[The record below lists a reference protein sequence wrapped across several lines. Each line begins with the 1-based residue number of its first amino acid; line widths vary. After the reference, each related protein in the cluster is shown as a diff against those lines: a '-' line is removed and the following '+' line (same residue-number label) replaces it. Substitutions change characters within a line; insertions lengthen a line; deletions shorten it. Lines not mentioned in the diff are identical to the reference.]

1 MIGEGPADGKCVPH
15 GGRRRLGCGRS
26 VRGAPGQELAGG
38 GKRGAALIRPNAI
51 FQVAGNWENR
61 MIDTATGSPLPKLKE
76 ESGELRRGALGVGF
90 ITFFVVSAAGPL
102 VAIAGGVPV
111 AMLLGNGAGI
121 PAAFFAVLVVLMIFS
136 VGYTSM
142 ARYVTNA
149 GAFYAFTTRGLGG
162 IAGGAAAIIAIVA
175 YNTIQIGIYGM
186 FGAACS
192 GLLGSLFG
200 VNLPWWLYSYAAM
213 TVIAVLGYRQ
223 IDLSAK
229 VLGALV
235 VGEYL
240 GVLILDMAIVRL
252 GGASGISAASFTPH
266 AFTSGS
272 PSIGLLFCF
281 AAFIGF
287 EATTIYAEEAKNP
300 ERTVPLATY
309 FSVLLIGG
317 FYTLSTWCLVT
328 GIGAD
333 QVVSTIRAL
342 SDPTHL
348 LFKLSDHYV
357 GGWLTTLLRILF
369 VTSVFAALLA
379 FHNSVARY
387 FYAMGRDGLLPSPL
401 GRTHAVH
408 QSPHI
413 GSILQTLLAAAVVS
427 IFAVSGSDPVLT
439 LFSWLTNVGTLGVIV
454 LMALVSFA
462 VPAFFLRN
470 PTLAYGTV
478 SILAPVVAGIA
489 FVVTG
494 ILAFIHFDVLT
505 GASRMLAVSLPA
517 LILLAA
523 LIGAALALRLRR
535 ADPARF
541 AHLGLHKL

>member
-1 MIGEGPADGKCVPH
+1 MGDSETESVLPVASGEG
-15 GGRRRLGCGRS
+15 S
-26 VRGAPGQELAGG
+26 
-38 GKRGAALIRPNAI
+38 
-51 FQVAGNWENR
+51 
-61 MIDTATGSPLPKLKE
+61 
-76 ESGELRRGALGVGF
+76 ELRRGVLGVGF

-102 VAIAGGVPV
+102 VAMAGGVPV

-121 PAAFFAVLVVLMIFS
+121 PATFLIVLAILLIFS

-162 IAGGAAAIIAIVA
+162 TLGGAAAIIAIVA
-175 YNTIQIGIYGM
+175 YNTMQIGIYGM
-186 FGAACS
+186 FGAASS
-192 GLLGSLFG
+192 GLLQSLLG
-200 VNLPWWLYSYAAM
+200 VHLPWWLYAYVAM
-213 TVIAVLGYRQ
+213 AIIAVLGYRQ

-240 GVLILDMAIVRL
+240 GVLILDMAILRF
-252 GGASGISAASFTPH
+252 GGAAGINGASFTPR

-287 EATTIYAEEAKNP
+287 EATTIYAEEAKDP

-317 FYTLSTWCLVT
+317 FYALSSWCVVT
-328 GIGAD
+328 GIGAEK
-333 QVVSTIRAL
+333 VVGRIRGL
-342 SDPTHL
+342 PDPTHL
-348 LFKLSDHYV
+348 LFELSNQYV

-369 VTSVFAALLA
+369 VTSVFAGLLA

-387 FYAMGRDGLLPSPL
+387 FYAMGRDGLLPSRL
-401 GRTHAVH
+401 GKTHAIH

-413 GSILQTLLAAAVVS
+413 GSVLQTLLAASVVF
-427 IFAVSGSDPVLT
+427 IFVAAGGDPVLT

-470 PTLAYGTV
+470 PRLACSTLRSV
-478 SILAPVVAGIA
+478 LAPVVAGVA
-489 FVVTG
+489 FVV
-494 ILAFIHFDVLT
+494 IVVLAFIHFDVLT
-505 GASRMLAVSLPA
+505 GASHTLAVVLPA
-517 LILLAA
+517 LILVAA
-523 LIGAALALRLRR
+523 LTGALLALRLRHV
-535 ADPARF
+535 DPARV
-541 AHLGLHKL
+541 ARLGMHKL